1 MTKSVSRVAQEL
13 GWAREVAYDYPT
25 CWKLAVKVAAIPG
38 IVTPD
43 REVITRL
50 MNVLQKV
57 SRRSISDENV
67 KRF

>member
-1 MTKSVSRVAQEL
+1 MTKSVSHVAQEL
-13 GWAREVAYDYPT
+13 GWPREVAYDYPT
-25 CWKLAVKVAAIPG
+25 CWKLAVRVAEISD

-57 SRRSISDENV
+57 SRRSFSDML
-67 KRF
+67 KD